1 VKNKHDK
8 NIERTKCKLPQTRS
22 MSKKVHENLKNKSDN
37 ISDAD
42 IRNAAINPDENE
54 RENKK

>member
-1 VKNKHDK
+1 
-8 NIERTKCKLPQTRS
+8 

-42 IRNAAINPDENE
+42 IRTAAINPDENKLE
-54 RENKK
+54 IKNEMHLEGI

>member
-1 VKNKHDK
+1 
-8 NIERTKCKLPQTRS
+8 

-37 ISDAD
+37 ISNAD

-54 RENKK
+54 LEIKNEMHLERI